1 MLNQDTKTIAWLRVG
16 EFYSDI
22 QIGSYDGSVL
32 EQFKKIRG
40 EDGYVEKIKS
50 KWMNQN
56 FY

>member
-40 EDGYVEKIKS
+40 EDGYVEKIK
-50 KWMNQN
+50 K
-56 FY
+56 